1 MRRSLLFIP
10 ASHPAMIQNAD
21 VFDADGII
29 FDLEDA
35 VDVSIK
41 DAARDL
47 ITSYLRQ
54 VKTLNTEVLIR
65 INHTNFDTLELDVKT
80 TFSAQVD
87 TYVCPKA
94 SVDALLFLDQLLT
107 RLEQNENLNKKIQLL
122 PIIESA
128 KALLD
133 LENIA
138 KCPRVTGLILGAE
151 DLATDMELERTDS
164 GIEIMYARSQIVL
177 VAKAYQI
184 EAIDTPYTNTQ
195 DMNGL
200 KADSLMAKRLG
211 MQAKLAIHP
220 NQIFTINETFSV
232 TQKQIN
238 DAKKILKAYELK
250 QSGVFSL
257 DGKMIDEPIIER
269 ARKIIS
275 KAKKWGQIGEE

>member
-250 QSGVFSL
+250 QTGVFSL